1 MDRTDDIKKGI
12 YQVLKLGAE
21 GKQID
26 TDWDYKVGI
35 ISNIHPARHFD
46 DYLKP
51 LKDII
56 WTEDKSGLAKYV
68 GDLPDDQKV
77 FSLFDGIVALT
88 QTYSR
93 DEWISKLF
101 SAS

>member
-21 GKQID
+21 GKQIE
-26 TDWDYKVGI
+26 TDWNYKVGI

-46 DYLKP
+46 YYLKP
-51 LKDII
+51 LKDIV
-56 WTEDKSGLAKYV
+56 WTEDKSGLAKFIK
-68 GDLPDDQKV
+68 DLPDDQKV
-77 FSLFDGIVALT
+77 FNLFDGIVALT
-88 QTYSR
+88 RTYSR
-93 DEWISKLF
+93 DEWISRLF